1 MRQAFHIAIWLTGF
15 LSFVSCTQ
23 RHNPYALL
31 VQADSVMEEYP
42 DSAMHIL
49 ENIEP
54 QQLNTQAD
62 RAYYA
67 LLLTQA
73 RDKNYIVQT
82 DDSLI
87 QTAVQYYDSIGD
99 VAMQAKAHY
108 HKGGIYRDAN
118 LCGEAVLEYLTA
130 IPLAKKAGN
139 QKLLGLIYNHAG
151 YLYYLQDLVEQ
162 ADSIYQLAEKLAIQ
176 RNDTGLWA
184 EALSFQGKINI
195 RKGTAYHS
203 TAEKELLKAF
213 EMTSASNYKRVQ
225 ADIAASLSS
234 LYSRMEQKE
243 KAIQYAKLNISLR
256 EDTTQCYTAFL
267 LLGDAYFKI
276 GKYDSATIY
285 INKSLLTTRY
295 GIKASAYMRLAEIA
309 QIQGDLEKSLTLN
322 DKYTLY
328 LDSLH
333 AAQQSN
339 DILNAEKKVAKQQ
352 YTTTLSYDK
361 HKQLILITASTIL
374 ILIIII
380 GCIILNKHRQKAHN
394 LEQNQ
399 SYLKQEQQELQ
410 EKYLQVRNE
419 LNKKDTVIAALQQEI
434 NLQQADEEKKQQLR
448 QELDAL
454 QKERDALV
462 KEAFEHSKVSAKI
475 ERIINSCKAYD
486 KSDEQL
492 SEEDWKCLI
501 AETDMRRNK
510 VITRLNTQYKLSKTE
525 IHLCCLFLTDFPIA
539 NLACIIQLTRN
550 SIYRKEREIKKKI
563 GCPPEI
569 SKLKDFLENY

>member
-1 MRQAFHIAIWLTGF
+1 MKHALYIIIWLLLLT
-15 LSFVSCTQ
+15 SCAQ
-23 RHNPYALL
+23 QHDFYVLL
-31 VQADSVMEEYP
+31 AQADSVMEEYP
-42 DSAMHIL
+42 NSALHIL
-49 ENIEP
+49 ESIEP
-54 QQLNTQAD
+54 QQLSTQAD
-62 RAYYA
+62 RVYYA

-87 QTAVQYYDSIGD
+87 RIAVQYYDSIGN
-99 VAMQAKAHY
+99 VSMQAKAHY
-108 HKGGIYRDAN
+108 YKGCIYRDAN
-118 LCGEAVLEYLTA
+118 LCGEAVQEYLTA
-130 IPLAKKAGN
+130 IPLAKKTGN

-195 RKGTAYHS
+195 EKGMPYYPK
-203 TAEKELLKAF
+203 AEDKLLKAF
-213 EMTSASNYKRVQ
+213 NMTSTPRYKRVQ
-225 ADIAASLSS
+225 ANIASSLSS

-295 GIKASAYMRLAEIA
+295 GTKASAYMRLAEIA
-309 QIQGDLEKSLTLN
+309 QIQGDLEKSLTLT

-352 YTTTLSYDK
+352 YTSTLSYDR
-361 HKQLILITASTIL
+361 HKQLILITTSVIL

-380 GCIILNKHRQKAHN
+380 GCIILNKHRQKAHD
-394 LEQNQ
+394 LEQSQ
-399 SYLKQEQQELQ
+399 SHLKQEQQELQ
-410 EKYLQVRNE
+410 ERYLQIRNE
-419 LNKKDTVIAALQQEI
+419 LKKKDTVIAALQQEI
-434 NLQQADEEKKQQLR
+434 DQQQADEEKRQQLR

-454 QKERDALV
+454 QKERDALAQV
-462 KEAFEHSKVSAKI
+462 VFEHSKVSTKI
-475 ERIINSCKAYD
+475 ERIINSYKAYD

-501 AETDMRRNK
+501 AETDMRWNK
-510 VITRLNTQYKLSKTE
+510 VITRLNAEYKLSKTE
-525 IHLCCLFLTDFPIA
+525 VHLCCLFLTDLPIA
-539 NLACIIQLTRN
+539 NLPYIIPIARN
-550 SIYRKEREIKKKI
+550 SIYRKEKEIRKKI
-563 GCPPEI
+563 DCPPEI